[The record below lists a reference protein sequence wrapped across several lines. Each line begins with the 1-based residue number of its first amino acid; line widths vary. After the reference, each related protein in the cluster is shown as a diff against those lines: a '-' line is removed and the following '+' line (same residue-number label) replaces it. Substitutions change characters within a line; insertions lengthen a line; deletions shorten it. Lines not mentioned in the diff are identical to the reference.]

1 MNLITDA
8 EFEAILSAIGAIDDY
23 DQSVELM
30 KMTVELGV
38 HRASR
43 VVSGNLGLRLSF
55 PENPDSTLQ
64 RTGEQVFTSFSPDEP
79 VRPSSDPQHAGDSG
93 LDAVSTDDP
102 APISSTT
109 PHAGD
114 SEVRSPSADDPAPI
128 LSSSPIK
135 KGESEGGSSALHL
148 PADAPP
154 MPDPSHKWKAQYTP
168 EQLDSILK
176 LAIKSPRRCS
186 NYGIAKYL
194 GLPPFTVRDARLSHG
209 KRIEWLRAQSDEGVR
224 NQYLSE
230 MLALNNYRAR
240 LTQPKHAGESGS
252 CPLPPEEPAPTLPAP
267 QAGGSDVSSL
277 STDEPA
283 QISTPTKVPPR
294 TSLRDFNEDEFNAS
308 AFGPP
313 PVPRSPGATARRIA
327 LTADLILNKANT
339 EQNK

>member
-64 RTGEQVFTSFSPDEP
+64 RTWEQVFTSFSPDEP
-79 VRPSSDPQHAGDSG
+79 VRPSSDPQHAGDSCLG
-93 LDAVSTDDP
+93 L
-102 APISSTT
+102 
-109 PHAGD
+109 H
-114 SEVRSPSADDPAPI
+114 DDPAPI

-308 AFGPP
+308 AFAPP

-327 LTADLILNKANT
+327 LTADLILN
-339 EQNK
+339 QNQPTKEPA

>member
-30 KMTVELGV
+30 KMTVELGI

-135 KGESEGGSSALHL
+135 KGESEGGSPALH
-148 PADAPP
+148 PFGADAPLLHTSGP
-154 MPDPSHKWKAQYTP
+154 WNAKYTP
-168 EQLDSILK
+168 DQCFTFWLCWAAGQSVEEC
-176 LAIKSPRRCS
+176 AIES
-186 NYGIAKYL
+186 
-194 GLPPFTVRDARLSHG
+194 GLTFQQARDIIKHQKDRG
-209 KRIEWLRAQSDEGVR
+209 EWLRAQD
-224 NQYLSE
+224 
-230 MLALNNYRAR
+230 A
-240 LTQPKHAGESGS
+240 
-252 CPLPPEEPAPTLPAP
+252 
-267 QAGGSDVSSL
+267 
-277 STDEPA
+277 
-283 QISTPTKVPPR
+283 
-294 TSLRDFNEDEFNAS
+294 
-308 AFGPP
+308 
-313 PVPRSPGATARRIA
+313 ATARSYLAEMHKI
-327 LTADLILNKANT
+327 NT
-339 EQNK
+339 LRLKRAVMNGVARCNAETKEQ